1 MKRISFLAIVL
12 LAFAFPAHAQDAT
25 KKDATVKPADP
36 ELKVVLDSW
45 NEVGRNLIAMAE
57 DFPEDK
63 YDFKPTP
70 AQRSFAEQL
79 LHAAGANYFFTNP
92 VMGKEPPA
100 AEDPK
105 RDQYK
110 SKADIVAFV
119 KKSFADGAAAFQS
132 KGEKGLTTEVVYF
145 AHQKARVLVSEINNL
160 RRQAFFAFRLEG
172 GCAIGEGFLDERND
186 VGLGLVLVALGIF
199 CCRRLLPHDG
209 IGEEI
214 VCSCRMQQLLCEAA
228 LRRRGLEVVFV
239 LRKILGHGDEVAANL
254 VPGIQ
259 HDLQFGVGRFDGCI
273 FLRRVLGMGGKYEC
287 QQDDSEK
294 RYSFHFFLLD

>member
-1 MKRISFLAIVL
+1 MKRIPFLASVL
-12 LAFAFPAHAQDAT
+12 LAFAFPAHTQDAM
-25 KKDATVKPADP
+25 KKDAAVKPADP

-45 NEVGRNLIAMAE
+45 NEVGRKLIAMAE

-92 VMGKEPPA
+92 VIGKEPPA

-119 KKSFADGAAAFQS
+119 KKSFADGAAAIQS

-145 AHQKARVLVSEINNL
+145 AHQKARVLDMAYGLIEHSGEHYGQLVVYY
-160 RRQAFFAFRLEG
+160 RL
-172 GCAIGEGFLDERND
+172 A
-186 VGLGLVLVALGIF
+186 GLVPPES
-199 CCRRLLPHDG
+199 RP
-209 IGEEI
+209 
-214 VCSCRMQQLLCEAA
+214 
-228 LRRRGLEVVFV
+228 
-239 LRKILGHGDEVAANL
+239 K
-254 VPGIQ
+254 
-259 HDLQFGVGRFDGCI
+259 
-273 FLRRVLGMGGKYEC
+273 K
-287 QQDDSEK
+287 
-294 RYSFHFFLLD
+294 